1 MKEFVMNCAKVGIIL
16 GSASDAPHAKKIG
29 ETLRE
34 LEVPFEVTVASA
46 HRTPEDT
53 GNYARN
59 AKSRGLEVIIAVAG
73 LSAALPGA
81 VAAGTILPVI
91 GVPVESG
98 SLLGLDA
105 LLSTVQMPPGIPVAS
120 VGINAAANAA
130 LLAARIIAAH
140 DAGVAEKLQAY
151 ADAKAEKVRASR
163 TDDKVFGDLPMA
175 PANALK

>member
-1 MKEFVMNCAKVGIIL
+1 MSTAKVGIIL
-16 GSASDAPHAKKIG
+16 GSASDAPSAHKIG
-29 ETLRE
+29 ETLGE
-34 LEVPFEVTVASA
+34 LEIPFEVTVASA
-46 HRTPEDT
+46 HRTPLDT

-59 AKSRGLEVIIAVAG
+59 ARARGLEVIIAVAG

-81 VAAGTILPVI
+81 VAAQTILPVI

-130 LLAARIIAAH
+130 LLAARILAVH
-140 DAGVAEKLQAY
+140 DASVAEKLQAY
-151 ADAKAEKVRASR
+151 AETKTEKVRASR
-163 TDDKVFGDLPMA
+163 FDGKIFGDLPMA
-175 PANALK
+175 PVSAFE